1 MPSMADKRVAA
12 VVVTYNRLPLLQ
24 KCIASLRG
32 HTADCDVLV
41 VDMESQHW
49 LRKSGSFVLRK
60 IGGV

>member
-1 MPSMADKRVAA
+1 MADKRVAA
-12 VVVTYNRLPLLQ
+12 MVVTYNRLPLLQ

-32 HTADCDVLV
+32 QTADCDVLV

-60 IGGV
+60 IGGRVR

>member
-1 MPSMADKRVAA
+1 MADKRVAA

-32 HTADCDVLV
+32 QTADCDVLV

-49 LRKSGSFVLRK
+49 LRKSGSSVLRK
-60 IGGV
+60 IGVRVR